1 MPEKKLIEDLIL
13 KSLQLNLHQL
23 QTKYEYFKKMEDIS
37 QYQDKIA
44 TFQNGYKSIEKDTN
58 ELLCLIEKGKADEAK
73 TFYYQTYKKDFE
85 AILPL
90 MDFFALKPIER
101 FK

>member
-1 MPEKKLIEDLIL
+1 MSEKKLIEELIF

-23 QTKYEYFKKMEDIS
+23 QTKYEYFKKMEDIT
-37 QYQDKIA
+37 QYQNKIA
-44 TFQNGYKSIEKDTN
+44 TFQNRYKSIEEDTKY
-58 ELLCLIEKGKADEAK
+58 LISLIENEKTDEAK

-90 MDFFALKPIER
+90 MDFFTLKPIER

>member
-1 MPEKKLIEDLIL
+1 MSEKQLIEDLIF

-37 QYQDKIA
+37 QYQDKIS
-44 TFQNGYKSIEKDTN
+44 TFQNWYKSIEEDTN
-58 ELLCLIEKGKADEAK
+58 HLLSLIESGKMEEVK

-85 AILPL
+85 AILPM